1 MRRVIAAAVGTVA
14 GLIMLLSFKTHALP
28 TTLASPPAVGRG
40 PSPGTTPATTSA
52 ADGTDTSTS
61 GSATTSTTTGTVT
74 VTGSAASTRYG
85 PVQVQVTVTNGQI
98 TSVDAVEYPTQ
109 SGRDR
114 QINARAVPELN
125 QEAVT
130 AQSAKIDMVSGAT
143 YTSTGYITS
152 LQSALNKAGLG

>member
-28 TTLASPPAVGRG
+28 TTLASPPAVVRG
-40 PSPGTTPATTSA
+40 TSPGTSPATTSA
-52 ADGTDTSTS
+52 TGGTGTS

-98 TSVDAVEYPTQ
+98 TSVDAIEYPTQ

>member
-1 MRRVIAAAVGTVA
+1 
-14 GLIMLLSFKTHALP
+14 
-28 TTLASPPAVGRG
+28 
-40 PSPGTTPATTSA
+40 
-52 ADGTDTSTS
+52 
-61 GSATTSTTTGTVT
+61 
-74 VTGSAASTRYG
+74 VTGSGASTRYG